1 MLENKKMSDRLVD
14 AQWLSTHLQD
24 PKVRVIEVDL
34 TGTDAYAAGHIPGAL
49 GWNWK
54 EWLWDPLER
63 EFPTPQEFARRC
75 GEAGIA
81 NDTTVVFYGEPVPFG
96 TYAWWVFTY
105 LGHADVR
112 LLDGGRT
119 AWVAKGNP
127 LTTEVPRIVP
137 RSYLPPCAPKLEMR
151 VGRDEVLRDLPKYRA
166 ADSMVLLDHRSPEE
180 FDGRRVNVP
189 GMPDVG
195 AERNGHIP
203 GARHL
208 YFTEFLNADTSF
220 KPPAELRSLLEARG
234 ADAGKEIVSYCRL
247 SHRATLAYFVMHEL
261 LGFKKVRSYDGSW
274 TEWGSMVGMP
284 VER

>member
-1 MLENKKMSDRLVD
+1 MSDRLINV
-14 AQWLSTHLQD
+14 QWLSSRLQD
-24 PKVRVIEVDL
+24 PNLRVIEVDW
-34 TGTDAYAAGHIPGAL
+34 TGTEAYAAGHIPGAL

-54 EWLWDPLER
+54 EWLWDPLTR
-63 EFPTPQEFARRC
+63 EFPAPREFARRC
-75 GEAGIA
+75 GAAGIA
-81 NDTTVVFYGEPVPFG
+81 NDTTVVFYGDPVQFG
-96 TYAWWVFTY
+96 VYAWWVFTY

-119 AWVAKGNP
+119 AWVAQGNP
-127 LTTEVPRIVP
+127 VTTEVPRVAP
-137 RSYLPPCAPKLEMR
+137 RSYLPPSSPRLEMR
-151 VGRDEVLRDLPKYRA
+151 VGRDEVLRNLPKYRA

-195 AERNGHIP
+195 AERSGHIP

-208 YFTEFLNADTSF
+208 HFTEFLNPDTSF
-220 KPPAELRSLLEARG
+220 KPPAELRALLAARG
-234 ADAGKEIVSYCRL
+234 ADADKEIVSYCRL

-261 LGFKKVRSYDGSW
+261 LGFPKVRSYDGSW